1 MAEPLLDFAEENMP
15 RYVIERQYLV
25 PIYEHVLVE
34 APTFEAACRKAM
46 DDTEEPWGD
55 NAKTDY
61 ENSRPTT
68 IELAVQ
74 VSDSNDFDAYDSS
87 LSYLLYQAGLEPL
100 PIPREFT
107 EEIDDADISVGFV

>member
-25 PIYEHVLVE
+25 PIYEHILVE

-61 ENSRPTT
+61 ESSRPTT
-68 IELAVQ
+68 IELAVE
-74 VSDSNDFDAYDSS
+74 VPDSDDFDAYDSS
-87 LSYLLYQAGLEPL
+87 LSYLLYGAGLEPL

-107 EEIDDADISVGFV
+107 EEIDDPEVSVGFV